1 LYIVDKESNYDLMIN
16 RISDGILSLDKS
28 YKVTYVN
35 AYFKKM
41 FNIMNSSIIGES
53 ISAIFPQELVNAI
66 HETLEKQTS
75 NINEFTHELYI
86 NGDYSRWVKCY
97 IYLSLDGATI
107 ITRDITAKKQ
117 VEENIKE
124 KHEKLVLLAEAANH
138 LIFKNEPKE
147 ILDSLFDELSDYLD
161 LDVYFN
167 YIIDYQENKLRLLN
181 YQGIPEKIA
190 KEIEWLDYGEA
201 VCGCVARDR
210 ERIMAEN
217 INISEDPRVQLV
229 KGFGIKAY
237 VCHPLL
243 SYGKLIGTLS
253 FGSSK
258 RSSFSNEE
266 LDLVFTI
273 CNQVAITLERYFLI
287 SELKRKR
294 QEAEKANKAKSDFLL
309 MVSHELRTPLNSIL
323 GYAQILED
331 NNQETLSEYQVDKV
345 KKILRSSR
353 HLLSVINEILDLIK
367 VEEQTIQ
374 LSLQQVKINT
384 MIQECLQT
392 VQTEL
397 SKKNITVKL
406 DLDPRDFQ
414 VHMNREK
421 MNQVIINLLINAI
434 KYSLE
439 GGEITISLGLVNEH
453 DIKLSVVDHGIGIP
467 TEEQQRIFA
476 PFYRVPNLEYNVEG
490 MGLGLTLVKKYIEQM
505 KGTVQVESI
514 LNKGSKFSII
524 LPIYQ
529 NV

>member
-1 LYIVDKESNYDLMIN
+1 
-16 RISDGILSLDKS
+16 
-28 YKVTYVN
+28 
-35 AYFKKM
+35 
-41 FNIMNSSIIGES
+41 MNSSILGES
-53 ISAIFPQELVNAI
+53 ISTIFPDELADVI
-66 HETLEKQTS
+66 HETLEKQTGD
-75 NINEFTHELYI
+75 INESTLELYI
-86 NGDYSRWVKCY
+86 KGDYPRWVKCY
-97 IYLSLDGATI
+97 IYLSFDGATI

-147 ILDSLFDELSDYLD
+147 ILDSLFEELSDYLD

-167 YIIDYQENKLRLLN
+167 YIIDHQENKLRLLN
-181 YQGIPEKIA
+181 YQGIPENTA

-229 KGFGIKAY
+229 SGFGIKAY
-237 VCHPLL
+237 VCHPLI

-266 LDLVFTI
+266 LDSVFTI

-287 SELKRKR
+287 SELKKKR

-323 GYAQILED
+323 GYTQILED
-331 NNQETLSEYQVDKV
+331 NNQETLSEYQMDKV
-345 KKILRSSR
+345 KKILKSSR
-353 HLLSVINEILDLIK
+353 HLLRVINEILDLIK
-367 VEEQTIQ
+367 IEEQTIQ
-374 LSLQQVKINT
+374 LSLQRVKINT
-384 MIQECLQT
+384 MIQECLQI

-397 SKKNITVKL
+397 SQKNITVKV
-406 DLDPRDFQ
+406 DLDSRDFQ
-414 VHMNREK
+414 VHVNRER
-421 MNQVIINLLINAI
+421 MNQVIINLLTNAI

-439 GGEITISLGLVNEH
+439 DGEITIRLGLVNDY
-453 DIKLSVVDHGIGIP
+453 DIKISVIDDGIGIP
-467 TEEQQRIFA
+467 TEEQQRIFE
-476 PFYRVPNLEYNVEG
+476 PFYRIPNVDYNVEG
-490 MGLGLTLVKKYIEQM
+490 MGLGLTIVKNYIEQM
-505 KGTVQVESI
+505 KGIVKVESI

-524 LPIYQ
+524 LPIYP
-529 NV
+529 ND